1 MEWSKTT
8 ISKAELERKQREY
21 MEAAISMAKR
31 AGNNAPTEIT
41 PVTKEEIVE
50 RIVEEVDDL
59 TETLEEIAEK
69 AEEKEEIQEEAVEDV
84 VEDASGEAA
93 EEIVEEIAEEK
104 NEQFGVFNADSE
116 VIAMGTPSMRLYF
129 CMFIFMSLQMAGQN
143 TFVAL
148 GRAKTAIFFSL
159 FRKVIIVVPL
169 TLLLPH
175 MGFGV
180 KGVFMAE
187 PISNVIGGLASYITM
202 RLTVYRKLG
211 ERSTKE

>member
-104 NEQFGVFNADSE
+104 NEQFGVFNAEELADAIESGAVSGE
-116 VIAMGTPSMRLYF
+116 GLKQAAEILEEMTR
-129 CMFIFMSLQMAGQN
+129 
-143 TFVAL
+143 
-148 GRAKTAIFFSL
+148 KT
-159 FRKVIIVVPL
+159 
-169 TLLLPH
+169 
-175 MGFGV
+175 
-180 KGVFMAE
+180 E
-187 PISNVIGGLASYITM
+187 TM
-202 RLTVYRKLG
+202 RKLIEEQEAQEDFSASG
-211 ERSTKE
+211 EDYGLNSFINRHNSNCRRCGNERNTQLP